1 MFQQRL
7 QFFRTLLLGVD
18 LLSLTLAWFFA
29 YHLRLTSGLIPV
41 WKGIPPLESYVFPL
55 IYLLPIWGM
64 TGVCYGLYSPK
75 RAFSFRKELWLLCK
89 VVSLAVVLFTAA
101 SYLVKEVDI
110 SRLVLGIFWVTSILL
125 MASCRALIPRTLCRL
140 RRKGNYLKQVLLVG
154 SGHLAHQVIKTIEE
168 HPEAGLNIL
177 GVVAKDDAQVGT
189 RLDGIEVIGTYE
201 TIGSITARERVD
213 QLIIALPFRAYEA
226 LETVLMQV
234 ENAPIEVTLVP
245 DLSPYIALRSGIEDL
260 AGIPAV
266 TLQGFPLYGWNAVL
280 KRGLNLAVSL
290 LALVAF
296 SPLMALIALLIK
308 LSSRG
313 PVLYRQQR
321 MGLDCRPFP
330 LLKFRSMR
338 VGAEP
343 EGIPLWTTKND
354 PRRTWIGALL
364 RQTSLDEL
372 PQLVNVLKGEMSLV
386 GPRPERPEFI
396 NEFRT
401 RIPRYMLRHKIQAGM
416 TGWAQIHGYRGD
428 TSVEERLR
436 YDLEYIQ
443 HWSLLFDLKILALT
457 LVKGFFHK
465 NAY

>member
-1 MFQQRL
+1 MFRQRL
-7 QFFRTLLLGVD
+7 QFFRTLLLVAD
-18 LLSLTLAWFFA
+18 LILLTLAWFLA

-41 WKGIPPLESYVFPL
+41 WKGVPPLESYVFPL
-55 IYLLPIWGM
+55 LYLLPIWGL
-64 TGVCYGLYSPK
+64 TGAGYGLYSPK
-75 RAFSFRKELWLLCK
+75 RAFSFRHEIWLVVK
-89 VVSLAVVLFTAA
+89 IVSLAVVLFTAA
-101 SYLVKEVDI
+101 SYVVKMVDI
-110 SRLVLGIFWVTSILL
+110 SRLVLGIFWAVAIVL
-125 MASCRALIPRTLCRL
+125 MTACRAFIPSAL
-140 RRKGNYLKQVLLVG
+140 RRVRRRGNYLKRALLVG
-154 SGHLAHQVIKTIEE
+154 AGQLAYQVIKTIEE
-168 HPEAGLNIL
+168 HPEAGLNIT
-177 GVVAKDDAQVGT
+177 GVLSKDAAQVGT
-189 RLDGIEVIGTYE
+189 RLDGLDIIGTYE
-201 TIGSITARERVD
+201 AVGSIIARERVD
-213 QLIIALPFRAYEA
+213 QLIIALPFRAYDA
-226 LETVLMQV
+226 LESVLMQV
-234 ENAPIEVTLVP
+234 ENAPVEVTLVP
-245 DLSPYIALRSGIEDL
+245 DLSPYMSLRGGIGDL

-280 KRGLNLAVSL
+280 KQGLDLTVSL
-290 LALVAF
+290 VALIVF

-321 MGLDCRPFP
+321 MGLDCQPFP

-343 EGIPLWTTKND
+343 EGIPVWTTKND

-443 HWSLLFDLKILALT
+443 HWSLLLDLKILALT